1 MGRRALIVPFLPL
14 LLLSAKQVNYVAD
27 CLKDAGGEGHFARV
41 ETVDWAFAIAR
52 PSEKGVVTWR
62 GRQRMKRFGTDFLI
76 REDLETPE
84 GVWTIFVGSESWVQK
99 DGFLVMDKTVF
110 DERVADAR
118 ARSFW
123 ALAPF
128 SFLEMA
134 SKGDYVGS
142 AYFESRL
149 VRRVRVEPGE
159 SKGPLPFSPPW
170 VLQLDP
176 DTSRLRGI
184 AFGEGGERLLFED
197 HTLRQ
202 NLLNI
207 PERWTT
213 FNGAGQRMAV
223 LQVRGVVYNSY
234 LDENVFTASAH
245 ATQGEYPQ

>member
-1 MGRRALIVPFLPL
+1 MGRRALVLPFLSL
-14 LLLSAKQVNYVAD
+14 LLISAKKVDYVAD
-27 CLKDAGGEGHFARV
+27 CLKDAGGEGRFSRV

-62 GRQRMKRFGTDFLI
+62 GRQRMKRLGTDFLI
-76 REDLETPE
+76 REDVETPE
-84 GVWTIFVGSESWVQK
+84 GVWTVFVGSECWVQK
-99 DGFLVMDKTVF
+99 NGFLVTDKMVF
-110 DERVADAR
+110 EERVADTRAR
-118 ARSFW
+118 AFW
-123 ALAPF
+123 VLAPF
-128 SFLEMA
+128 SFLDMT
-134 SKGDYVGS
+134 SKGDYLGS

-149 VRRVRVEPGE
+149 VRKVQVERVV

-176 DTSRLRGI
+176 ETSRLRGI

-213 FNGAGQRMAV
+213 LNGAGKRTAV
-223 LQVRGVVYNSY
+223 LQVKGVVYNSY

-245 ATQGEYPQ
+245 ATQGE